1 MPNVS
6 VCVNVWLN
14 KEGGRYIYIY
24 RYIYIHTHTH
34 KKEKVTK
41 SKTVYKIII
50 K

>member
-24 RYIYIHTHTH
+24 IHIYIHTH

>member
-1 MPNVS
+1 MPNVT

-14 KEGGRYIYIY
+14 KEGGSNIYI
-24 RYIYIHTHTH
+24 H